1 MIKPRIGFHPLF
13 DYGERIRVIGLEMMF
28 FVDCHI
34 EKIDD
39 YHDEFEIDR
48 SLKHSMIDS
57 SARAVIPLV

>member
-13 DYGERIRVIGLEMMF
+13 NYGGRISVVELEMMF

>member
-13 DYGERIRVIGLEMMF
+13 NCGGRIRVIGLEMMF

-48 SLKHSMIDS
+48 SLKHSKIDS

>member
-13 DYGERIRVIGLEMMF
+13 DCCERLRIGELEMMF

-34 EKIDD
+34 EKTDD
-39 YHDEFEIDR
+39 YHDEFEIDY
-48 SLKHSMIDS
+48 SLKHSIIDS